1 MNLSNTIRMPSGRT
15 AKPAATAS
23 PQSPAQTK
31 SLFRRIFNDKPEHS
45 LRLRVIALSAGLW
58 TALTVAAVGVDPIV
72 PFAAATG
79 MVAGHALSWN
89 RRQKRTLA
97 VSVAVGIFIIVVGV
111 WMRNDLVLA
120 IRGDRIPV
128 AFFLLATTAAS
139 SFDLKTRAG
148 LYTQIIAAGIIMFFA
163 SEIAF
168 GAGFAPLGIVFGI
181 IVLTFL
187 ALAYL
192 EDEFDGAEVV
202 WFKSRAAAGIFWGAT
217 GAAVLIVS
225 FLAFFL
231 LPWNAA
237 QAPQAPRFT
246 IVPFSGGGEGAV
258 PGLTPEQARKALEER
273 ARNAPGRLGED
284 GDFTEAFAG
293 FPSDQFS
300 AELNGGLSSVVELGD
315 NDLSLSNRVG
325 VPLDPPQ
332 FDDPEGALLYV
343 RSAVSSYWRGR
354 TYDQYDS
361 NDGPRGFGK
370 WYATV
375 QDSLGPD
382 RLVPPRDDESS
393 ASDRYLQTF
402 FSRIEFGDEV
412 LTGYEPVAAA
422 LPRDDNYRPFIK
434 AGDTYQIVSTEPG
447 FDSEEL
453 ELDRSV
459 WKGREYARI
468 PSEIRSIH
476 ALTSEIIS
484 NAGSDFDKAA
494 SIASYLHQLE
504 YEPNAISQLRPNALI
519 DDFIFG
525 DAPGTAVDFATA
537 MTLMARSAGLTSR
550 LATGYLPGEYNPL
563 SGASKITPADAHAW
577 SEIYFEDA
585 GWVPFDPT
593 PRPDLPSV
601 SGAPAGANFLGLAN
615 LLDLRIGDSV
625 ASAATGAPGAV
636 FDVLRKI
643 VENSQIL
650 LIIVLGA
657 LAIGGSAYMVLLR
670 INPDL
675 VKKRK
680 SPRFAMLP
688 GEARRHVLNTFKEAE
703 SLARSAGFRR
713 RQSTE
718 PIAVYAS
725 SASIALGTGEAQLE
739 WLAGAA
745 WQAAYSPAPPQPGLA
760 LEAEIRLQSLKTAL
774 RARES

>member
-1 MNLSNTIRMPSGRT
+1 MNIANTIRVPLGRT
-15 AKPAATAS
+15 AKPVATPS
-23 PQSPAQTK
+23 MQKPARTK

-45 LRLRVIALSAGLW
+45 LRLRVISLLAGLW
-58 TALTVAAVGVDPIV
+58 AAIAVVAVGVDPLV

-89 RRQKRTLA
+89 RRNKRTPA
-97 VSVAVGIFIIVVGV
+97 VSVAVGIFIIIVGV

-168 GAGFAPLGIVFGI
+168 GSGFAPLGIVFGI

-192 EDEFDGAEVV
+192 EDEFADAEVV
-202 WFKSRAAAGIFWGAT
+202 WFKSRAAAGAFWGVT

-225 FLAFFL
+225 ILAFFL

-246 IVPFSGGGEGAV
+246 IVPFSGGGDGAF
-258 PGLTPEQARKALEER
+258 PGMTPEQARKAREER

-284 GDFTEAFAG
+284 GEFTEGFAG
-293 FPSDQFS
+293 LPADLLT
-300 AELNGGLSSVVELGD
+300 AELDGDLSSVIELGND
-315 NDLSLSNRVG
+315 DLSLSSRVG

-332 FDDPEGALLYV
+332 FDDAAEAVLYV

-361 NDGPRGFGK
+361 NDGPEGFGK

-382 RLVPPRDDESS
+382 RLIAPRGDDSD

-402 FSRIEFGDEV
+402 FSKTHLGDEV

-422 LPRDDNYRPFIK
+422 LPRDDNYRPFIE
-434 AGDTYQIVSTEPG
+434 AGDTYQIVSKEPG
-447 FDSEEL
+447 FDGDEL
-453 ELDRSV
+453 AEDRSV
-459 WKGREYARI
+459 WKGQEYAQI

-476 ALTSEIIS
+476 ALTSEITRG
-484 NAGSDFDKAA
+484 AESDFEEAA
-494 SIASYLHQLE
+494 RIASYLHQLE
-504 YEPNAISQLRPNALI
+504 YEPNAVSQLQPNARI

-525 DAPGTAVDFATA
+525 EAAGTAVDFATA

-563 SGASKITPADAHAW
+563 SGASKVTPADAHAW
-577 SEIYFEDA
+577 SEIYFEAA

-593 PRPDLPSV
+593 PRPDLPSP
-601 SGAPAGANFLGLAN
+601 SGAPAAANFLGLAN

-625 ASAATGAPGAV
+625 ASVATGAPGAI
-636 FDVLRKI
+636 FDALRKI
-643 VENSQIL
+643 VEHSQIL
-650 LIIVLGA
+650 LIIVLAA

-675 VKKRK
+675 VRKRNP
-680 SPRFAMLP
+680 PRFAILP
-688 GEARRHVLNTFKEAE
+688 GEARRRVLDTFREAE
-703 SLARSAGFRR
+703 TMARSAGFRR
-713 RQSTE
+713 REPTE

-725 SASIALGTGEAQLE
+725 SASVALGTGEAQLE

-745 WQAAYSPAPPQPGLA
+745 WQAAYSPTPPPAGMA
-760 LEAEIRLQSLKTAL
+760 LEAEVRLLSLKADL
-774 RARES
+774 RAREP